1 MLRLA
6 HNRLAMLPSSIGGL
20 TGLKSLFLD
29 FNRWALLTMATLT
42 TYYGDTTYDGH
53 TTYYCYSY
61 YLPWLH

>member
-20 TGLKSLFLD
+20 TSLKSLFLD

-42 TYYGDTTYDGH
+42 TYYGDTTY
-53 TTYYCYSY
+53 YSYSYYSY
-61 YLPWLH
+61 YLL